1 MNNIGKLKRV
11 LVVCGLPLL
20 GLNLAQANP
29 TDITPLDSDT
39 NILSGLGTLG
49 SSGVSIN
56 PYPDTIGLTALRAI
70 TTNLNGAGV
79 WVAQPEASDGSGLL
93 SSYFEANPSV
103 VGQPASLFTYYD
115 NGLSATN
122 FPNLIGGESIHLHA
136 DNVGVDFY
144 GVPFG
149 VATNVAHVDNYDAS
163 TFVYD
168 YVYVN
173 APISARVINQSY
185 TFGGYY
191 NFADQWFDNYAAQYG
206 VLFISGAGYNNA
218 PVYSP
223 ASCYNGIAVGVYNN
237 SGSPYG
243 PLPDGRSKP
252 DITAWG
258 NQDTVTSYSTP
269 LVSGSAAILM
279 QAGNR
284 GDGGTDTNS
293 ATDIRTLKAL
303 LLNGAIKPVGWTNTP
318 AQPLHRIYGA
328 GIVNVLNSYEQ
339 LAGGKHAFGRSGTVP
354 IGVAPTI
361 VGDAPLSGQTD
372 AGGLLR
378 GWDFNTITSSDSAD
392 AVNHYYFEVTN
403 GTSRATFTTTATLV
417 WNLQLNQSAI
427 NNLKLSLYN
436 ADNGQLV
443 NCSTSLVDNVQH
455 VYVPALPAG
464 RYDLQVG
471 KAGGSGMV
479 SPDESYALAF
489 EFFAVT
495 AQATGSDTNMVVSW
509 PVYPGGF
516 QLVAATNY
524 VAGNWS
530 VSTNLIPVI
539 VDGRY
544 QVTLPAFDPNA
555 IHYITVTNVGSG
567 GPGFGDSGATGITNV
582 MTVPVYNNNMD
593 LHYLRLR
600 RPNL

>member
-1 MNNIGKLKRV
+1 M
-11 LVVCGLPLL
+11 
-20 GLNLAQANP
+20 
-29 TDITPLDSDT
+29 
-39 NILSGLGTLG
+39 
-49 SSGVSIN
+49 
-56 PYPDTIGLTALRAI
+56 
-70 TTNLNGAGV
+70 
-79 WVAQPEASDGSGLL
+79 
-93 SSYFEANPSV
+93 
-103 VGQPASLFTYYD
+103 
-115 NGLSATN
+115 
-122 FPNLIGGESIHLHA
+122 
-136 DNVGVDFY
+136 
-144 GVPFG
+144 
-149 VATNVAHVDNYDAS
+149 
-163 TFVYD
+163 
-168 YVYVN
+168 
-173 APISARVINQSY
+173 
-185 TFGGYY
+185 
-191 NFADQWFDNYAAQYG
+191 
-206 VLFISGAGYNNA
+206 
-218 PVYSP
+218 
-223 ASCYNGIAVGVYNN
+223 
-237 SGSPYG
+237 
-243 PLPDGRSKP
+243 
-252 DITAWG
+252 
-258 NQDTVTSYSTP
+258 
-269 LVSGSAAILM
+269 
-279 QAGNR
+279 
-284 GDGGTDTNS
+284 
-293 ATDIRTLKAL
+293 
-303 LLNGAIKPVGWTNTP
+303 
-318 AQPLHRIYGA
+318 
-328 GIVNVLNSYEQ
+328 
-339 LAGGKHAFGRSGTVP
+339 
-354 IGVAPTI
+354 
-361 VGDAPLSGQTD
+361 
-372 AGGLLR
+372 R